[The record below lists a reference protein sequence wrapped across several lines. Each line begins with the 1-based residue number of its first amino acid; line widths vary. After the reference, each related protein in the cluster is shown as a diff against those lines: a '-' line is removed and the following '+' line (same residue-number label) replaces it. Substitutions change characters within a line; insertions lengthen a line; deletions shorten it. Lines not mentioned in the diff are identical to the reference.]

1 MSLFASLF
9 EPRRIALI
17 GASSDEKRTTSR
29 PQRFLAKHGFRGE
42 VLPVNPGR
50 AEIFGVKAYK
60 DIDALPGEIDHAYI
74 LLNGKQAVD
83 ALAACGRRG
92 VKTKSR
98 RASSRSRQQ
107 KHSRKP
113 R

>member
-29 PQRFLAKHGFRGE
+29 PQRFLARHGFKGE

-50 AEIFGVKAYK
+50 AEIFGLKAYK
-60 DIDALPGEIDHAYI
+60 DIAAIEEI
-74 LLNGKQAVD
+74 
-83 ALAACGRRG
+83 GRAH
-92 VKTKSR
+92 V
-98 RASSRSRQQ
+98 
-107 KHSRKP
+107 
-113 R
+113 